1 MIYLRKVLT
10 YVFCYVRA
18 VGSFLEFTH
27 DEVEVVSFD
36 FFASLAISGSSFSAK
51 YFLLQTFDV

>member
-1 MIYLRKVLT
+1 MIYPRKVLT

-27 DEVEVVSFD
+27 DEVEVVSLD
-36 FFASLAISGSSFSAK
+36 FFASLAIS
-51 YFLLQTFDV
+51 